1 MKFFFAVLVLAGFIL
16 FAPAPA
22 SAQSK
27 GKAPNFALK
36 NAQGETFDLSKQKGK
51 VVVVN
56 FWATW
61 CGPCRREIPD
71 FVEIYGKYKEKGLEI
86 VGVSLD
92 DGGWDDVNPYLQKT
106 KINYHIVVG
115 DGKLAMA
122 YGNIQAI
129 PTTFIVDKQG
139 NIVDR
144 HVGLMT
150 KAQLEAKLKNLL

>member
-1 MKFFFAVLVLAGFIL
+1 MKHAISAVLLFGLFAV
-16 FAPAPA
+16 APSAV

-27 GKAPNFALK
+27 GKAPQFALK
-36 NAQGETFDLSKQKGK
+36 DANGGTFDLSKQKGK

-71 FVEIYGKYKEKGLEI
+71 FVEMYGKYKDKGLEI

-92 DGGWDDVNPYLQKT
+92 EGGWEDVHPYLKKT
-106 KINYHIVVG
+106 KITYPVVVG
-115 DGKLAMA
+115 DDKLAMA

-150 KAQLEAKLKNLL
+150 KAQLETKLKGLW

>member
-1 MKFFFAVLVLAGFIL
+1 MKHLVTAVLLFGLFAVTPVTTF
-16 FAPAPA
+16 
-22 SAQSK
+22 AQSK
-27 GKAPNFALK
+27 GKAPQFALK
-36 NAQGETFDLSKQKGK
+36 DANGGTFDLSKQKGK

-71 FVEIYGKYKEKGLEI
+71 FVEMYGKYKDKGLEI

-92 DGGWDDVNPYLQKT
+92 EGGWKDVHPYLQKT
-106 KINYHIVVG
+106 KINYPIVVG

-144 HVGLMT
+144 HIGLMT
-150 KAQLEAKLKNLL
+150 KAQLEAKLKGLL